1 MPGFVLKDNGGEISS
16 QSISTVPQRNMSQ
29 RPKEQNK
36 SPQLTEQMGNYWWRR
51 PQQSKNTVSKNHICW
66 HIQCFY
72 QIILGNTPTFW
83 FKLIFTQCVRQWRLI
98 KCFLLILQEAF
109 LQCKR
114 QWGGTVNQQM
124 QIFEWLIFTNNF
136 VVCLLKQPLVCIF
149 SMSLCSNIIS
159 DSTATSTL
167 WTVDSGIPLWFSV
180 YFYISPLTST
190 ASVFGA
196 QSYKWKH
203 MKWEYWFPTLWPSP

>member
-114 QWGGTVNQQM
+114 QWGGKKIRKCQRAVDDAQ
-124 QIFEWLIFTNNF
+124 LINRCKYLNDWFSLIILSFVCWNN
-136 VVCLLKQPLVCIF
+136 
-149 SMSLCSNIIS
+149 
-159 DSTATSTL
+159 
-167 WTVDSGIPLWFSV
+167 LWFVYSV
-180 YFYISPLTST
+180 WVCVPI
-190 ASVFGA
+190 
-196 QSYKWKH
+196 
-203 MKWEYWFPTLWPSP
+203 